1 MTAAYGSGAEQL
13 RLRAREAGTNRED
26 ARQAWSQLLNLRPT
40 DAEAANALGNLAL
53 AEGDTTAA
61 RGFLERAVES
71 DPGQPAL
78 LFNLA
83 AACSGCGD
91 PLAALAALDRALAA
105 DPYFVQAMYH
115 KGVVLEGIGKARA
128 AAQVFRDL
136 LDTVP
141 DGIRGDPRFAS
152 MLAQATSAV
161 AADGGALAQAIDS
174 SATPPSRRTSAAIG
188 NLAGG
193 VPLFRS
199 QPTFLTVPE
208 LPSIPFFE
216 RDMTPWLGELE
227 AGWTAMRDEAAAFVA
242 TPERFVPYVAN
253 PPGTPLNQWD
263 KLNHNRDWGALFFW
277 QHGRRDTAA
286 LTRLSCTAAVLG
298 RMPLLRLEGRGPNAF
313 LSRLA
318 RRTRIPPHH
327 GVTNARLTVHLP
339 LIVPPGCGFRVGGE
353 TREWVPGHAWVFDD
367 TIEHEAWNDSDQPR
381 VILIFDIWNPLLE
394 LAEREYLAAALRAY
408 DVHYDRPRKH
418 SEEF

>member
-1 MTAAYGSGAEQL
+1 MTAAYGSSVQQL
-13 RLRAREAGTNRED
+13 RLRARELSANRQD
-26 ARQAWSQLLNLRPT
+26 SRQAWLQLLKVCPT

-61 RGFLERAVES
+61 RGYLERAVAS
-71 DPGQPAL
+71 DPEQPAL

-91 PLAALAALDRALAA
+91 ALAALAALDRALAV
-105 DPYFVQAMYH
+105 DPYFVQAIYQ
-115 KGVVLEGIGKARA
+115 KGVVLKGIGKARA

-141 DGIRGDPRFAS
+141 DAIRGDPRFAS
-152 MLAQATSAV
+152 LLAQATSAV
-161 AADGGALAQAIDS
+161 ALDSAALAQAIDL
-174 SATPPSRRTSAAIG
+174 SAKPPSRRTSAAIG

-193 VPLFRS
+193 APLFQS

-208 LPSIPFFE
+208 LASIPFFE
-216 RDMTPWLGELE
+216 RDATPWLDELE
-227 AGWTAMRDEAAAFVA
+227 LGWATMRDEAATLVA
-242 TPERFVPYVAN
+242 NPDRFVPYVAN

-263 KLNHNRDWGALFFW
+263 ILDHNRDWGALFLW
-277 QHGRRDTAA
+277 QNGRRDSAALAKLPHTTAA
-286 LTRLSCTAAVLG
+286 LA
-298 RMPLLRLEGRGPNAF
+298 RMPLLHLAGRGPNAF

-318 RRTRIPPHH
+318 PRTRIPPHH

-353 TREWVPGHAWVFDD
+353 TREWVPGRAWVFDD
-367 TIEHEAWNDSDQPR
+367 TIEHEAWNDSNQPR
-381 VILIFDIWNPLLE
+381 VILIFDIWHPLLE
-394 LAEREYLAAALRAY
+394 PAERDYLAAALRAY
-408 DVHYDRPRKH
+408 DVHYGRPGKR